1 MGVGDF
7 FEKPEIL
14 NIAPKLCKAFI
25 DGNYFFYNFQSNLS
39 FYLKDLPSK
48 NNRNSHEYTLLFLEW
63 VSFKFSPCAEN
74 VIVVFDS
81 MESRKHSEWHCKKFN
96 TYISINFETITKYVF
111 LQKNIKTIL
120 CEYDRNQ
127 KIIELCRDH
136 PQSNKYK
143 LNNEDIADI
152 GIFSGNNHF
161 LWMFPSKKEC
171 LVLLNID
178 HQSDQL
184 TQFSILNNRL
194 LLESQDLAI
203 KKNLNKK
210 YVSAKL
216 LNDIMQDSF
225 ENSRMK
231 LFMQMI
237 GATIPNDYIKYSL
250 WNQQIFQETCSHFYK
265 ISQKTTMKNIA
276 LFSFLYFDKYIEK
289 FNNKKGTKFV
299 NLIQNAFK
307 FINFMSSGVFYTFD
321 VTCVKQMV
329 ERDDATNTI
338 DLLYNILTEF
348 SSSTTIIK
356 EKNFTSEYKD
366 SVKEKILLRSIFT
379 SYFQENQPTNSE
391 GDYVEKFF
399 YACTCC
405 LFMMVLN
412 LTMKYFN
419 EKSLYGRSA
428 HFYFAKRVWRHVF
441 DARNLKNQS
450 FYLDKYFDFVNEYS
464 KLFSCDKSIGD
475 LLFFKY
481 KNFIFS
487 RPKINF

>member
-1 MGVGDF
+1 
-7 FEKPEIL
+7 
-14 NIAPKLCKAFI
+14 
-25 DGNYFFYNFQSNLS
+25 
-39 FYLKDLPSK
+39 
-48 NNRNSHEYTLLFLEW
+48 
-63 VSFKFSPCAEN
+63 
-74 VIVVFDS
+74 
-81 MESRKHSEWHCKKFN
+81 
-96 TYISINFETITKYVF
+96 
-111 LQKNIKTIL
+111 
-120 CEYDRNQ
+120 
-127 KIIELCRDH
+127 
-136 PQSNKYK
+136 
-143 LNNEDIADI
+143 
-152 GIFSGNNHF
+152 
-161 LWMFPSKKEC
+161 
-171 LVLLNID
+171 
-178 HQSDQL
+178 
-184 TQFSILNNRL
+184 
-194 LLESQDLAI
+194 
-203 KKNLNKK
+203 
-210 YVSAKL
+210 
-216 LNDIMQDSF
+216 
-225 ENSRMK
+225 MK